1 MSPLTIATFYA
12 FVPLADPAGLVQKLR
27 DLSIDWPVK
36 GTILIAAEGVNG
48 AIAGPREA
56 VEEAIATLKTLP
68 PFPTLQ
74 PRYTATNHQPFQR
87 LKIKHKAEIVTF
99 GIPSANPNA
108 AVGTY
113 VPPAAWNDLIR
124 RPDVVVVDTRNDY
137 EVEIG
142 TFQGAKNPKTAS
154 FREFPA
160 YVATHLDPQTHPKI
174 ALFCT
179 GGIRCEKATSCL
191 VQQGFEEVYHL
202 EGGILNY
209 LATIPAPESLWQGEC
224 FVFDE
229 RVALQQGLAPG
240 HYTLCSACGY
250 PIAQGTEQCPDCH
263 QPQDVCKGS

>member
-1 MSPLTIATFYA
+1 MIATFYA
-12 FVPLADPAGLVQKLR
+12 FVPLADPAACVQQLR
-27 DLSIDWPVK
+27 DLSLDWPVK
-36 GTILIAAEGVNG
+36 GTILMAAEGING

-56 VEEAIATLKTLP
+56 VEGAIAALKALP
-68 PFPTLQ
+68 PFANLQ
-74 PRYTATNHQPFQR
+74 PRYSPTPHQPFQR

-99 GIPSANPNA
+99 GIPAANPNA

-142 TFQGAKNPKTAS
+142 TFQGAKNPKTTS

-160 YVATHLDPQTHPKI
+160 YVATHLDPQTDKKV

-179 GGIRCEKATSCL
+179 GGIRCEKATSYL

-209 LATIPAPESLWQGEC
+209 LATIPAPESLWEGEC

-250 PIAQGTEQCPDCH
+250 PIEQGTQQCPDCH